1 MNKKTSKSGLGEL
14 ANFSEAERRASAVL
28 NLLLVRGVIT
38 SEQRDEHLAGA
49 INAVLGE
56 QLWVRVRAKANAMG
70 SNEVSTAIAEAKKA
84 AFVAWL
90 KNHLH
95 DYQSGEKAI
104 DAAIAGNVVAWGRHQ
119 MRKEITAFKKAQQP
133 KP

>member
-1 MNKKTSKSGLGEL
+1 L
-14 ANFSEAERRASAVL
+14 ADA
-28 NLLLVRGVIT
+28 T
-38 SEQRDEHLAGA
+38 
-49 INAVLGE
+49 NAVLRE
-56 QLWVRVRAKANAMG
+56 QYWVRVNARVNAEA
-70 SNEVSTAIAEAKKA
+70 SNEESTAIAEAKKA

-95 DYQSGEKAI
+95 HYQSGEKAI